1 MKLTLKIFY
10 SDFKSYYYYC
20 LHNISYNKIFI
31 AFILLFFSGKICSQ
45 EKTLTRKE
53 IDSIYKVIST
63 DELFN
68 KEGIARATEL
78 YYIAKEVGYKEGQI
92 KALYRL
98 AEVESGMLNSSRAT
112 DHIITLKSLTLAL
125 GDYENYIKAL
135 CLESKNFYTEKNYT
149 QSLKTLNQAK
159 KYLPEIENVEVR
171 RKAKID
177 IDIYKWFTIESLKF
191 PKESYKDSLIATSE
205 KICKEAFLLK
215 DENLRAKRLLFSSTM
230 AATTLIEMGR
240 QSEAQKYL
248 KIGEKQLKITGI
260 NKYPVA
266 DYYKVKGDYEYRNKE
281 KNKNYLDSALSN
293 YNKSLKICN
302 LLEYGGLLK
311 TLYPKIAKVYAD
323 KNDLE
328 KQLLFQKKEIAL
340 KDSLDY
346 QSAIEQN
353 EFKKKAYSIKSQS
366 EERVNPVNKI
376 LFYVIVILLALVG
389 ISAFI
394 FKKYLS
400 TKKHNNQQ
408 AIEEKP
414 FENDTMSKDKIDIS
428 SVKELTSLLYE
439 DVNAFHL
446 AFNEAYPNFKKNL
459 LKINPAIKPSDV
471 EFCTLIKL
479 NLETK
484 EIAVLKKMT
493 VGAVE
498 AKKYRIRQKLN
509 ISREQNMYIFISNI

>member
-1 MKLTLKIFY
+1 MKITLKIFY

-20 LHNISYNKIFI
+20 SHNISYNKIFI
-31 AFILLFFSGKICSQ
+31 AFVLFFFSGKICSQ

-98 AEVESGMLNSSRAT
+98 AEVESGMLNSSRAI

-149 QSLKTLNQAK
+149 QSLKILNQAN
-159 KYLPEIENVEVR
+159 KYLPKIENVEAR

-177 IDIYKWFTIESLKF
+177 IDIYKWYTIEGFKF
-191 PKESYKDSLIATSE
+191 PKASYKDSLIAISE
-205 KICKEAFLLK
+205 KICKESFLLK
-215 DENLRAKRLLFSSTM
+215 DEKLRANRLLFTSTL
-230 AATTLIEMGR
+230 AASILIDLNR
-240 QSEAQKYL
+240 LPEADKYL
-248 KIGEKQLKITGI
+248 KIGEKQLKTVGK

-266 DYYKVKGDYEYRNKE
+266 DYYKIMGDYEYRNKE

-311 TLYPKIAKVYAD
+311 TLYPKMAKVYAD

-353 EFKKKAYSIKSQS
+353 EFKKKAYSIKPQS
-366 EERVNPVNKI
+366 EELVKPVNKI
-376 LFYVIVILLALVG
+376 LFYVIVILLALIG

-400 TKKHNNQQ
+400 KKKHNNQQ

-414 FENDTMSKDKIDIS
+414 FENETMPKDKIDVS

-459 LKINPAIKPSDV
+459 LKINPAIKSSDV
-471 EFCTLIKL
+471 EFCALIKL
-479 NLETK
+479 NLDTK
-484 EIAVLKKMT
+484 QIAQLKKMT